1 MIEIRHL
8 NGTVLYTAQ
17 YATNIRSAVEDAV
30 RARADLTGADLA
42 RASLADA
49 DLAGADLARA
59 SLADANLAGA
69 NLAVAATGSLLNYG
83 WYLHG
88 GSLSYGCEKHA
99 LADWTPELI
108 ETLSA
113 KHESA
118 RKALFVSAL
127 TALVALCRALP
138 VAEGVRTK
146 GGAP

>member
-30 RARADLTGADLA
+30 RARAYLTGAYLA
-42 RASLADA
+42 RAN
-49 DLAGADLARA
+49 
-59 SLADANLAGA
+59 LADANLAGA
-69 NLAVAATGSLLNYG
+69 DLAGAYLAGAATGSLLNYG